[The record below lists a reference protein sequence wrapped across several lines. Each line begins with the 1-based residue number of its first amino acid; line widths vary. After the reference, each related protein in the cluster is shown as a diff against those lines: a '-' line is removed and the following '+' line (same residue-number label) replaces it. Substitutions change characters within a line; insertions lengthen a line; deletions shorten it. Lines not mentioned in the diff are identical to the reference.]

1 MIFTRCSLY
10 STRNIHN
17 ISLVNTKHNFFK
29 NYFFSSTITEWNN
42 LDPHLRKS
50 EDFSGFKSNIL
61 KLLRPSPN
69 SVCNCHNTR
78 GICLI
83 TRIRLGLSHLKE
95 QKFKHGFQDTLNPL
109 YSCGND
115 VESREHFLLHC
126 PEFVNERC
134 TLLSTLGN
142 FNCSLLQNT
151 NKVLTQNLLFGITSL
166 RPSDNYKILSATI
179 LFILSTKR
187 FDEQLIS

>member
-1 MIFTRCSLY
+1 MLTQNITFSKIIF
-10 STRNIHN
+10 
-17 ISLVNTKHNFFK
+17 FP
-29 NYFFSSTITEWNN
+29 STITEWNN

-69 SVCNCHNTR
+69 YVCNCHNSW

-83 TRIRLGLSHLKE
+83 TRIRLGLSHLRE
-95 QKFKHGFQDTLNPL
+95 QKFKHSFQDTLNPL
-109 YSCGND
+109 CSCGN
-115 VESREHFLLHC
+115 ESTEHFLLRC
-126 PEFVNERC
+126 PEFANKRC

-151 NKVLTQNLLFGITSL
+151 SKVWHEICFLEIHHLVQVTTTRFLVLQL
-166 RPSDNYKILSATI
+166 ILSYQLKDLMSS
-179 LFILSTKR
+179 LFNNESFICWPQTSK
-187 FDEQLIS
+187 